1 MHTLICVSIMVDDD
15 EAALRDADEA
25 KRAGADLVEWRVD
38 EVFHGE
44 GDDHGTQRVDRLVAQ
59 SPLPCIVTCRPTWE
73 GGSYDGDDAARV
85 ALFERLGTSDNP
97 PRYID
102 VELAAYTRSEN
113 LRRKVNLAVDHPEQR
128 RDVHT
133 SLILSIHDFDGRPAD
148 LSRRLLT
155 MRDELAARVTKVAF
169 RARSLRDNLELFDL
183 PAQQGRPTIALGMGE
198 FGVLSRVLAPKFG
211 GFLTFASLRPAEA
224 TAPGQPTVDEL
235 LNIYRF
241 REIGP
246 DTRVYGVIGYP
257 LGHSLSPRVHNAGFA
272 QRGIDAVYLPMPIV
286 GAPDPETSYAS
297 FKATVGELVD
307 HPGLD
312 FAGASVTQP
321 HKQNLVRFARERGW
335 TIDATAEAIGAGN
348 TLSIARDSNGAIVS
362 AEVANTDAPAAA
374 ACLKDAMGG
383 IDGKRVAIFGAGGV
397 ARAVAYGAAQQGAHV
412 SVFSRTPEPGERLAS
427 ELGRTPRGSIQACS
441 VSKLDPSAFSAIVN
455 CTPIGMAGGPEPEGN
470 IVPEAVFAHAQPG
483 TVFFDTVYT
492 PELTPMLRESLSR
505 GFAIIRGTEMF
516 VRQAVA
522 QFSMWTG
529 GPPPT
534 ELFNQ
539 LVRTADGHAEERTHD
554 MDAEQHAD

>member
-44 GDDHGTQRVDRLVAQ
+44 GDDHGTQRVERLVAR

-198 FGVLSRVLAPKFG
+198 FGTLSRVLAPKFG

-235 LNIYRF
+235 LNLYRF

-246 DTRVYGVIGYP
+246 GTRVYGVMGHP

-297 FKATVGELVD
+297 FKATLGELVD
-307 HPGLD
+307 HTGLD
-312 FAGASVTQP
+312 FEGASVTLP
-321 HKQNLVRFARERGW
+321 HKHNLVRFARERGW

-348 TLSIARDSNGAIVS
+348 
-362 AEVANTDAPAAA
+362 
-374 ACLKDAMGG
+374 
-383 IDGKRVAIFGAGGV
+383 
-397 ARAVAYGAAQQGAHV
+397 
-412 SVFSRTPEPGERLAS
+412 
-427 ELGRTPRGSIQACS
+427 
-441 VSKLDPSAFSAIVN
+441 
-455 CTPIGMAGGPEPEGN
+455 
-470 IVPEAVFAHAQPG
+470 
-483 TVFFDTVYT
+483 
-492 PELTPMLRESLSR
+492 
-505 GFAIIRGTEMF
+505 
-516 VRQAVA
+516 
-522 QFSMWTG
+522 
-529 GPPPT
+529 
-534 ELFNQ
+534 
-539 LVRTADGHAEERTHD
+539 
-554 MDAEQHAD
+554 